1 MKKLVNDDDT
11 NVSKVK
17 LIDND
22 GNVLYDTISKKQ
34 ALDIARE
41 KKLDLVKMGDGKK
54 DDVTIC
60 KLMNY
65 GKYKYKKSKQD
76 KKQRQ
81 KQIKNQKIKR
91 IMFKIITAEHDIA
104 VKANNAKKILSKG
117 IRVIYG
123 FELRNKEKKI
133 ASIEEIKKKLED
145 ILKKY
150 DFKEVSSW
158 KKIDVIENKYNLM
171 VVVELN
177 SKFN

>member
-1 MKKLVNDDDT
+1 MKKLVNDDT

-22 GNVLYDTISKKQ
+22 GNVLYNVISKKQ
-34 ALDIARE
+34 ALYIAEE
-41 KKLDLVKMGDGKK
+41 KKLDLVKVGNDKK
-54 DDVTIC
+54 NDVIIC
-60 KLMNY
+60 KLMDY

-81 KQIKNQKIKR
+81 KQIKSKKTKR

-117 IRVIYG
+117 IRVLYG
-123 FELRNKEKKI
+123 FELKNKEKKV
-133 ASIEEIKKKLED
+133 ASIEEIKKRLED
-145 ILKKY
+145 ILEKY

-171 VVVELN
+171 VIVVLN
-177 SKFN
+177 SKFS